1 MKRPRTGRSTKRAC
15 YHNDLLKAIGRYLP
29 GRGVPLI
36 EPDRRVR
43 WTDRLLVV
51 AAIVMSWCQ
60 ASVVADA
67 FAVARDAVVSMYRS
81 RRRPGKSLTGFL
93 SALRG
98 RSFALLGIVVRTL
111 RQAVVRVSGSY
122 WRLGPW
128 VFMGVDGSRVECPR
142 TAANEKAFG
151 CGGKK
156 KTTPQQWVT
165 TIFHVAT
172 GLLWDWRRGRA
183 DAAERTHL
191 RQMIGGL
198 PQRTLLLADAGFTG
212 FDLLRK
218 ILSAGHDFIVR
229 VGSNVRVL
237 RKLGYSLREHDGI
250 VYLWPLN
257 QRRRQPLVLRLV
269 VVHDGR
275 KAVYLLTSVLSE
287 AVLTDH
293 EIAGIYRWRWGIEVL
308 YRSLKQTMG
317 KRKLRSDSPKL
328 ARVELDWAM
337 VGLWLLGLLAAEET
351 MRAGQDPGQWSV
363 AIALRAVRRAMQR
376 LEVATTDG
384 GLFGQL
390 ARATKDRYTRRRK
403 KAARNWPHKKRE
415 QPPGAPKMR
424 MATRAEVRQAK
435 ALRTK
440 EAAG

>member
-1 MKRPRTGRSTKRAC
+1 M
-15 YHNDLLKAIGRYLP
+15 
-29 GRGVPLI
+29 
-36 EPDRRVR
+36 R

-60 ASVVADA
+60 ASVVGDA
-67 FAVARDAVVSMYRS
+67 FEAARDAVVSMYRS

-151 CGGKK
+151 CGGKA

-165 TIFHVAT
+165 TIFHVAS

-191 RQMIGGL
+191 RRMIGGL
-198 PQRTLLLADAGFTG
+198 PHRTLLLADAGFTG
-212 FDLLRK
+212 FDLLRRL
-218 ILSAGHDFIVR
+218 LSAGHDFIVR
-229 VGSNVRVL
+229 VGSNVRL
-237 RKLGYSLREHDGI
+237 LQKLGYRLQEHDGI

-257 QRRRQPLVLRLV
+257 RRRRQPLALRLV
-269 VVHDGR
+269 VVRDGR
-275 KAVYLLTSVLSE
+275 KAVYLLTSVLSK
-287 AVLTDH
+287 AVLTDQ
-293 EIAGIYRWRWGIEVL
+293 ELGGIYRWRWGVEVL

-337 VGLWLLGLLAAEET
+337 VSLWLLSLLAAEET
-351 MRAGQDPGQWSV
+351 TRAGQEPGQWSV

-376 LEVATTDG
+376 LEVATTKG
-384 GLFGQL
+384 GLFGPASQMGVFI
-390 ARATKDRYTRRRK
+390 RCGMTSNHPGGRR
-403 KAARNWPHKKRE
+403 PSC
-415 QPPGAPKMR
+415 
-424 MATRAEVRQAK
+424 T
-435 ALRTK
+435 
-440 EAAG
+440 AGR

>member
-29 GRGVPLI
+29 ARGVPLI
-36 EPDRRVR
+36 EQDRRVR

-60 ASVVADA
+60 ASAVADA
-67 FAVARDAVVSMYRS
+67 FEAARDAVVSMYRS
-81 RRRPGKSLTGFL
+81 RRRPGRSLTGFL
-93 SALRG
+93 SALRR

-111 RQAVVRVSGSY
+111 RQAVQRVSGSY

-128 VFMGVDGSRVECPR
+128 VLMGVDGSRVECPR
-142 TAANEKAFG
+142 TAANERAFG

-165 TIFHVAT
+165 TIFHVAS

-191 RQMIGGL
+191 RQMLGGL
-198 PQRTLLLADAGFTG
+198 PKRTLLLADAGFTG

-250 VYLWPLN
+250 VYLWPVN
-257 QRRRQPLVLRLV
+257 KRRRQPLVLRLV

-275 KAVYLLTSVLSE
+275 KAVYLLTSVQSE
-287 AVLTDH
+287 AVLTDQ

-308 YRSLKQTMG
+308 YRSLKRTMD
-317 KRKLRSDSPKL
+317 KHKLRSDSPKV

-337 VGLWLLGLLAAEET
+337 VSLWLLGLLAAEET
-351 MRAGQDPGQWSV
+351 MRGGQDPGQWSV

-376 LEVATTDG
+376 LEVATTKG

-390 ARATKDRYTRRRK
+390 ARATKDRYTRRGK

-415 QPPGAPKMR
+415 QPPGAPKIR
-424 MATRAEVRQAK
+424 MATRAEVRQAQ

>member
-1 MKRPRTGRSTKRAC
+1 MKRPRKGRSTKRTC
-15 YHNDLLKAIGRYLP
+15 YHNDLLEAIGRYLP

-36 EPDRRVR
+36 EPDRRIR

-60 ASVVADA
+60 ASVAADA
-67 FAVARDAVVSMYRS
+67 FDMARDAVVSMYRS
-81 RRRPGKSLTGFL
+81 RRRPGRSLTGFL
-93 SALRG
+93 SALRR

-128 VFMGVDGSRVECPR
+128 VLMGVDGSRVECPR
-142 TAANEKAFG
+142 TAENEKAFG

-165 TIFHVAT
+165 VIFHVVS
-172 GLLWDWRRGRA
+172 GVLWDWRRGRA
-183 DAAERTHL
+183 DAAERPHL
-191 RQMIGGL
+191 RQMLGGL
-198 PQRTLLLADAGFTG
+198 PKRTLLLADAGFTG
-212 FDLLRK
+212 FELLRK

-229 VGSNVRVL
+229 VGSNVRLL
-237 RKLGYSLREHDGI
+237 RRLGYRLREHDGI
-250 VYLWPLN
+250 VYLWPAN
-257 QRRRQPLVLRLV
+257 QRRRRPLVLRLV

-287 AVLTDH
+287 AVLTDQ
-293 EIAGIYRWRWGIEVL
+293 EIGGIYRWRWGVEVL

-317 KRKLRSDSPKL
+317 KRMLRSDSPKL

-337 VGLWLLGLLAAEET
+337 VSLWLLGLLAAEET
-351 MRAGQDPGQWSV
+351 MRAGAEPGRWSV

-376 LEVATTDG
+376 LEIATTEG

-390 ARATKDRYTRRRK
+390 ARATKDNYVRRRK

-415 QPPGAPKMR
+415 RPPGAPKVR
-424 MATRAEVRQAK
+424 IATGAEVRRAQALQAK
-435 ALRTK
+435 Q
-440 EAAG
+440 AAE

>member
-1 MKRPRTGRSTKRAC
+1 MKRPGTGRSTSRAC

-29 GRGVPLI
+29 KRGVPLI
-36 EPDRRVR
+36 EQDRRVR
-43 WTDRLLVV
+43 WTDRMLVV

-60 ASVVADA
+60 ASVVGDA
-67 FAVARDAVVSMYRS
+67 FEAARDAVVSMYRS

-98 RSFALLGIVVRTL
+98 RSSALLGIVAPTL
-111 RQAVVRVSGSY
+111 RQAVVRASGSY

-142 TAANEKAFG
+142 TAANERAFG

-165 TIFHVAT
+165 TIFHVAS

-191 RQMIGGL
+191 RRMIGGL

-212 FDLLRK
+212 FDLLGRL
-218 ILSAGHDFIVR
+218 LSAGHDFIVR
-229 VGSNVRVL
+229 VGSNVWLLQR
-237 RKLGYSLREHDGI
+237 LGYRLQEHDGI
-250 VYLWPLN
+250 VYLWPAN
-257 QRRRQPLVLRLV
+257 QRRRQPLTLRLV
-269 VVHDGR
+269 VVRDRG
-275 KAVYLLTSVLSE
+275 KAMYLLTSVLSR
-287 AVLTDH
+287 AALTDS

-317 KRKLRSDSPKL
+317 KRKMRSDSPKL

-337 VGLWLLGLLAAEET
+337 VSLWLLGLLAAEET
-351 MRAGQDPGQWSV
+351 TRAGQEPGQWSV
-363 AIALRAVRRAMQR
+363 ALALRAVRRAMQR
-376 LEVATTDG
+376 LEVATTKG
-384 GLFGQL
+384 GLFSQL

-403 KAARNWPHKKRE
+403 KEARNWPRKKTE
-415 QPPGAPKMR
+415 KPPGAPQMR
-424 MATRAEVRQAK
+424 IATRAQVRQAQ
-435 ALRTK
+435 AIRTK

>member
-1 MKRPRTGRSTKRAC
+1 MKRPRTGRSTKRTC
-15 YHNDLLKAIGRYLP
+15 YHNDLLKAIGRHLP
-29 GRGVPLI
+29 GRGLPLI

-43 WTDRLLVV
+43 WTDRMLVV
-51 AAIVMSWCQ
+51 AAMVMSWCQ
-60 ASVVADA
+60 ASTVGDA
-67 FAVARDAVVSMYRS
+67 FEAGRDALVSMYRS
-81 RRRPGKSLTGFL
+81 RRRPGKTLTGFL
-93 SALRG
+93 SALRQ
-98 RSFALLGIVVRTL
+98 RSFALVEIVVRSL

-128 VFMGVDGSRVECPR
+128 VLMGVDGSRVECPR
-142 TAANEKAFG
+142 TASNERAFG
-151 CGGKK
+151 CGGRK

-165 TIFHVAT
+165 TIFHVAS

-191 RQMIGGL
+191 RQMLGGL

-218 ILSAGHDFIVR
+218 IMSLGHDFIVR
-229 VGSNVRVL
+229 VGSNVRLL
-237 RKLGYSLREHDGI
+237 RKLGYRLKEHDGI
-250 VYLWPLN
+250 VYLWPVN
-257 QRRRQPLVLRLV
+257 QRRRRPLRLRLV

-275 KAVYLLTSVLSE
+275 KAVYLLTSVKSE

-293 EIAGIYRWRWGIEVL
+293 EIAGMYRWRWGIEVL
-308 YRSLKQTMG
+308 YRSLKRTMD
-317 KRKLRSDSPKL
+317 KHKLRSDSPKL

-337 VGLWLLGLLAAEET
+337 VSLWMLDLLAAEET
-351 MRAGQDPGQWSV
+351 MRPGEEPGQWSV
-363 AIALRAVRRAMQR
+363 AIALRAVRRAMRR
-376 LEVATTDG
+376 LEVATTAG

-390 ARATKDRYTRRRK
+390 ARATRDNYVRRRK

-415 QPPGAPKMR
+415 QPPGAPRIR
-424 MATRAEVRQAK
+424 MATTTEVRQAQ
-435 ALRTK
+435 ALGAK

>member
-1 MKRPRTGRSTKRAC
+1 MKRSGTGRTPKRAC
-15 YHNDLLKAIGRYLP
+15 YHNDLLKAIRRYLP
-29 GRGVPLI
+29 GRGLPLI
-36 EPDRRVR
+36 EKDRRVR
-43 WTDRLLVV
+43 WTDRLLMV

-60 ASVVADA
+60 ASALADA
-67 FAVARDAVVSMYRS
+67 FEAARDAVVSMYRS
-81 RRRPGKSLTGFL
+81 RRRPGKTLTGFL
-93 SALRG
+93 SALRQ
-98 RSFALLGIVVRTL
+98 RSFALVEIVVRTL

-128 VFMGVDGSRVECPR
+128 VLLGVDGSRVECPR
-142 TAANEKAFG
+142 TAANERAFG
-151 CGGKK
+151 CGGRK

-165 TIFHVAT
+165 TIFHVAS

-191 RQMIGGL
+191 RQMLGGL

-218 ILSAGHDFIVR
+218 ILSLGHDFIVR
-229 VGSNVRVL
+229 VGSNVRLL
-237 RKLGYSLREHDGI
+237 RKLGYRLKEHDGI
-250 VYLWPLN
+250 VYLWPAN
-257 QRRRQPLVLRLV
+257 QRRRKPLRLRLV

-275 KAVYLLTSVLSE
+275 KAVYLLTSVTSE
-287 AVLTDH
+287 AVLTDQ

-351 MRAGQDPGQWSV
+351 MRAGQEPGQWSV

-376 LEVATTDG
+376 LETATTAG

-390 ARATKDRYTRRRK
+390 ARATKDGYTRRGK

-415 QPPGAPKMR
+415 QPPGAPEIR
-424 MATRAEVRQAK
+424 MATRAEVRMAQ
-435 ALRTK
+435 ALRAK
-440 EAAG
+440 DAAG